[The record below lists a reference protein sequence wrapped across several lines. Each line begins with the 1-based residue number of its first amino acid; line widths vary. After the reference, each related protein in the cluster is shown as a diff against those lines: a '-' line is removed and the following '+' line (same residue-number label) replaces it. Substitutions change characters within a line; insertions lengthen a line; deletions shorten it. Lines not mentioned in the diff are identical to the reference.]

1 VRRGY
6 LIASCVATALILM
19 VIGAALRPVVLPEH
33 ATAAPILTDTE
44 IGFAQD
50 MTAHHQQALIL
61 VQRLDPGADPA
72 VLRLA
77 QQIDQSQRME
87 IGMMLGWLR
96 LANASPMPDHPMAAT
111 MPGMASPAELDALA
125 AARGHDASVL
135 FLQLMYRHHL
145 GGITMARTADRQI
158 ASGAVKEQARAM
170 IAEQSEDCGLILYLL
185 DQLGA
190 QPLP

>member
-1 VRRGY
+1 
-6 LIASCVATALILM
+6 M